1 MVDAVVVTVATV
13 DIGEAVVVVDKVV
26 VELDAAVEVRGVVVK
41 EVDVLTEL
49 QDASSNDVTKKR
61 LSVTKIVPLFM

>member
-13 DIGEAVVVVDKVV
+13 DVDEVVFVVDKVV
-26 VELDAAVEVRGVVVK
+26 VELDDVVDVTVVVVK
-41 EVDVLTEL
+41 EVDVVDEL
-49 QDASSNDVTKKR
+49 QDASSNDITKRR